1 MRRKPLLLPFSSV
14 TSQYSLMARSASG
27 MPFMSPLAINRRKI
41 PKQTSRW
48 AYREIWVRGRPVA
61 PHRIAS
67 VVIHQRPRQEH
78 SGQPPRH
85 SRTVGD
91 KRIALMHSQAL
102 QGIINK
108 KTPAAQ
114 RNFGKAMRGFID
126 HCVSL
131 KMITVDP
138 LAPRR

>member
-1 MRRKPLLLPFSSV
+1 
-14 TSQYSLMARSASG
+14 
-27 MPFMSPLAINRRKI
+27 
-41 PKQTSRW
+41 
-48 AYREIWVRGRPVA
+48 
-61 PHRIAS
+61 
-67 VVIHQRPRQEH
+67 
-78 SGQPPRH
+78 
-85 SRTVGD
+85 
-91 KRIALMHSQAL
+91 MHSQAL